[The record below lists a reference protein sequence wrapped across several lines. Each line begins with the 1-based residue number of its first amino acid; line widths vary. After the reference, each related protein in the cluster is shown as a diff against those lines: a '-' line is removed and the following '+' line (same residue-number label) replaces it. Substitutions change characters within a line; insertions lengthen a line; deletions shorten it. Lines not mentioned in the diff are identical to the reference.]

1 MYYERV
7 RSYLQQAERTIII
20 ALRSNIDLET
30 EKRALEESL
39 NLVQEAAEKCRLA
52 QAESVRKIF
61 SQGMSHSEGR

>member
-7 RSYLQQAERTIII
+7 RSDLQQAERTIII

-39 NLVQEAAEKCRLA
+39 NLVQEVAEKCRLV
-52 QAESVRKIF
+52 QAESVQKTF
-61 SQGMSHSEGR
+61 SKGMSME

>member
-7 RSYLQQAERTIII
+7 RSDLQQAERTIII

-39 NLVQEAAEKCRLA
+39 NLVQEVAEKCRLV
-52 QAESVRKIF
+52 QAEPVQKTF
-61 SQGMSHSEGR
+61 SQGMSME

>member
-7 RSYLQQAERTIII
+7 RSDLQQAERTIII

-52 QAESVRKIF
+52 QAEPIRKTF
-61 SQGMSHSEGR
+61 SQGMSME

>member
-7 RSYLQQAERTIII
+7 RNDLQQAERTIII

-52 QAESVRKIF
+52 QAESIRKTF
-61 SQGMSHSEGR
+61 SQGMSME

>member
-1 MYYERV
+1 MHYERV
-7 RSYLQQAERTIII
+7 RSDLQRAERTIIM
-20 ALRSNIDLET
+20 ALRSNIDSEI

-61 SQGMSHSEGR
+61 SQGMSH

>member
-7 RSYLQQAERTIII
+7 RSDLQQAERTIII

-39 NLVQEAAEKCRLA
+39 NLVQEAAEKFRLA
-52 QAESVRKIF
+52 QAESIRKTF
-61 SQGMSHSEGR
+61 SQGMSME

>member
-7 RSYLQQAERTIII
+7 RSDLQQAERTIIM
-20 ALRSNIDLET
+20 ALRSNIDSEI

-52 QAESVRKIF
+52 QAESVQKTF
-61 SQGMSHSEGR
+61 SQGMSME

>member
-7 RSYLQQAERTIII
+7 RSDLQQAERTIII

-39 NLVQEAAEKCRLA
+39 NLVQEVAEKSRLV
-52 QAESVRKIF
+52 QAECVQKTF
-61 SQGMSHSEGR
+61 SQGMSME

>member
-7 RSYLQQAERTIII
+7 RSDLQQAERTIII

-39 NLVQEAAEKCRLA
+39 YLVQEAAEKCRLA
-52 QAESVRKIF
+52 QAESIRKTF
-61 SQGMSHSEGR
+61 SQGMSME

>member
-7 RSYLQQAERTIII
+7 RSDLQQAERTIII

-39 NLVQEAAEKCRLA
+39 NLVQEVAEKCRLV
-52 QAESVRKIF
+52 QAESVQMTF
-61 SQGMSHSEGR
+61 SQGMSME

>member
-7 RSYLQQAERTIII
+7 RSDLQQAERTIII

-39 NLVQEAAEKCRLA
+39 NLVQEVAENCRLV
-52 QAESVRKIF
+52 QAESVQKTF
-61 SQGMSHSEGR
+61 SQGMSME

>member
-7 RSYLQQAERTIII
+7 RSDLQQAERTIII

-39 NLVQEAAEKCRLA
+39 NLVQEVAEKYRLV
-52 QAESVRKIF
+52 QAESVQKTF
-61 SQGMSHSEGR
+61 SQGMSME